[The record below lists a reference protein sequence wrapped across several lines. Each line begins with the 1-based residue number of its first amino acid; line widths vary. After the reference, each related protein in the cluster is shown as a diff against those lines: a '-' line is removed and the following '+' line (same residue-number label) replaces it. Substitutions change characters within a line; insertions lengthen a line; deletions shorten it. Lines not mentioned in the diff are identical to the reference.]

1 MFTRDNHN
9 KREREREREREEG
22 FYVTLAGL
30 NSTAS
35 PGLPPRLVTRPQA
48 SMKEGYTGDEST
60 WIHRDDDYGSRQA
73 GQGGAAP
80 EFATERVASAS
91 GANRSN
97 KLSSLKRCSG
107 FAII

>member
-1 MFTRDNHN
+1 MFLD
-9 KREREREREREEG
+9 
-22 FYVTLAGL
+22 VTLAGL
-30 NSTAS
+30 SPTAS
-35 PGLPPRLVTRPQA
+35 PELPSRLVTRPQA

-60 WIHRDDDYGSRQA
+60 WIYRDDDYGRQ
-73 GQGGAAP
+73 QGGAAP